1 MLCLG
6 WICYQDFKERKVFLF
21 VFPIL
26 AVLLFTIFYLQ
37 TAVVQ
42 VLYYSLLLNLIVVAI
57 LVLMSFLITR
67 TLLKKRFL
75 DHSLGMGDILFFAC
89 IALGFPSITFIV
101 LFSCSLIFSFFL
113 FLAIKKQRAMDTVP
127 LAGLMSIFFI
137 VVIGY
142 SLLGGPSLYVF

>member
-26 AVLLFTIFYLQ
+26 ATLLFSIFYFQ
-37 TAVVQ
+37 TGVPQ
-42 VLYYSLLLNLIVVAI
+42 VLYYSLLLNLMVVAI

-89 IALGFPSITFIV
+89 ISVGFPSMTFII
-101 LFSCSLIFSFFL
+101 LFSCSLVFSL
-113 FLAIKKQRAMDTVP
+113 LLLLALKKQRAMDTVP

-137 VVIGY
+137 VVFGY
-142 SLLGGPSLYVF
+142 SLLGGPSLYIF